1 VDIYAEGLL
10 SSLFNPIATPLDL
23 DHIPMFDK
31 PFGDG
36 GGDGV
41 VLKNLSPVFEGLVG
55 GQDDRTGIGTLRYD
69 LEEEV
74 PSVFIQRHV

>member
-1 VDIYAEGLL
+1 
-10 SSLFNPIATPLDL
+10 
-23 DHIPMFDK
+23 MFDE
-31 PFGDG
+31 PFGNG

-55 GQDDRTGIGTLRYD
+55 GQDDRTGVGTFRYD

-74 PSVFIQRHV
+74 PSVFVQRHVAELIDNEQAWGGETF